1 MNNGK
6 STIITVYGHN
16 KTIDKIAVS
25 LFDKS
30 EAGYSGH
37 DKNAKFYCDTI
48 NSLNLKG
55 ESWVFAK
62 IISENTQY
70 SLEAFLPLNFDILLT
85 LDDRAI
91 QKILREVD
99 SQDIARALKNQN
111 EAVQDKIFKNM
122 SKRAA
127 EMLKED
133 MEYMGPV
140 RIIDAKESQEKIL
153 DIVRQL
159 EQAGE
164 IVILY
169 NGEIA
174 GEINCE

>member
-1 MNNGK
+1 MNGEK
-6 STIITVYGHN
+6 STVITVYGHN
-16 KTIDKIAVS
+16 RTIDKIAVS

-30 EAGYSGH
+30 EAGYHGY
-37 DKNAKFYCDTI
+37 DKNAKTYCDTI
-48 NSLNLKG
+48 NSLDLKG

-62 IISENTQY
+62 VISENTQY
-70 SLEAFLPLNFDILLT
+70 SPEAFLPLKFDILLT
-85 LDDRAI
+85 FDDRAI

-99 SQDIARALKNQN
+99 SQDIAKALKDKN

-127 EMLKED
+127 QMLKED

-140 RIIDAKESQEKIL
+140 RITDVKEAQNKVL
-153 DIVRQL
+153 DIIRRL
-159 EQAGE
+159 EQSGE

-169 NGEIA
+169 KGDIIE
-174 GEINCE
+174 